1 MQRQSISMEN
11 YYNGGSKRVERD
23 TLWDRLAYKL
33 YKNINHFI
41 FFKLVCLIRLY
52 YITEH

>member
-41 FFKLVCLIRLY
+41 FFLTRLSNTFVLY
-52 YITEH
+52 Y